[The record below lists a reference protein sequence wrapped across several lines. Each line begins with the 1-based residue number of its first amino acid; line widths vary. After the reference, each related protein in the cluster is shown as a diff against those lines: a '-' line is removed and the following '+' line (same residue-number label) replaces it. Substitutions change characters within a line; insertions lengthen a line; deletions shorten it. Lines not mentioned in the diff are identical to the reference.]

1 MFLDLTLRRNPELLD
16 FAFYLHQNGKILPD
30 TYVIDLD
37 AVLQNGRYM
46 IDEGNRNGLELYIMT
61 KQFGRNPLV
70 TSELMKLGF
79 HGTVVVD
86 YKEARVMFENGIPV
100 GHIGHLVQI
109 PSHYVNEV
117 IKMNPTYITVYS
129 IEKAKELNEACRQQ
143 GKRQKIFLRVIN
155 EGDFLYP
162 AQYGGFNI
170 NALETIMPQLLECKN
185 LEIDGLTSFPCFL
198 FDEEQGAVLKTP
210 NVSTLQKG
218 KAILEKQFGLPI
230 THLNMP
236 SSTCTSTISKIKE
249 NGGTQ
254 GEPGH
259 GLMGTTPLHAVK
271 EEMER
276 PAMVYVSEIS
286 HNLNHQ
292 SFCYGGGHYR
302 RSHMANALAG
312 KSLDNSVRV
321 PVQMPE
327 PESIDYY
334 YALNQNLN
342 IGDTVM
348 MAYRTQVFVTR
359 SSVAVVQGLSK
370 GKPEVAGIFDSQG
383 KQLGR

>member
-1 MFLDLTLRRNPELLD
+1 VGNLFLDLTLRRNPELLD

-143 GKRQKIFLRVIN
+143 GKRQKITVRI
-155 EGDFLYP
+155 
-162 AQYGGFNI
+162 
-170 NALETIMPQLLECKN
+170 
-185 LEIDGLTSFPCFL
+185 
-198 FDEEQGAVLKTP
+198 
-210 NVSTLQKG
+210 
-218 KAILEKQFGLPI
+218 KAC
-230 THLNMP
+230 N
-236 SSTCTSTISKIKE
+236 C
-249 NGGTQ
+249 
-254 GEPGH
+254 
-259 GLMGTTPLHAVK
+259 
-271 EEMER
+271 
-276 PAMVYVSEIS
+276 
-286 HNLNHQ
+286 
-292 SFCYGGGHYR
+292 
-302 RSHMANALAG
+302 
-312 KSLDNSVRV
+312 
-321 PVQMPE
+321 
-327 PESIDYY
+327 
-334 YALNQNLN
+334 
-342 IGDTVM
+342 
-348 MAYRTQVFVTR
+348 
-359 SSVAVVQGLSK
+359 GLS
-370 GKPEVAGIFDSQG
+370 
-383 KQLGR
+383 